1 MLVQGGRESGS
12 TFRSRHSRIHRPA
25 NTFTHSHSLQQLRA
39 RKGGARGGKAGFAT
53 LSAFPLVPAH
63 AKMVPL
69 KGKNAYA
76 SSILPGKEKAYA
88 SSILPGKEKA
98 YASSIPSRKKMPA
111 ASRRPR
117 REASGFG
124 FIMKLRNRCHRG
136 IRLRRWLIKF
146 SGNIPIENCH
156 AGFYIRHQPDQCQI
170 KRKHRKNNPRYKT

>member
-1 MLVQGGRESGS
+1 M
-12 TFRSRHSRIHRPA
+12 
-25 NTFTHSHSLQQLRA
+25 
-39 RKGGARGGKAGFAT
+39 
-53 LSAFPLVPAH
+53 SAFPLVPAH

-98 YASSIPSRKKMPA
+98 YASSILPGKEKAYASSILPGKEKVYASSIPSGKKMPA

-170 KRKHRKNNPRYKT
+170 KRKHGKNNPRYKT

>member
-1 MLVQGGRESGS
+1 MYRLSPVFCCTGSVRLSRLLVQGGRESGS

-88 SSILPGKEKA
+88 SSILPGKEKV
-98 YASSIPSRKKMPA
+98 YASSILPGKEKSTPLV
-111 ASRRPR
+111 SPPERRCPPHPG
-117 REASGFG
+117 A
-124 FIMKLRNRCHRG
+124 L
-136 IRLRRWLIKF
+136 
-146 SGNIPIENCH
+146 
-156 AGFYIRHQPDQCQI
+156 AGRHQASVSS
-170 KRKHRKNNPRYKT
+170 

>member
-1 MLVQGGRESGS
+1 M
-12 TFRSRHSRIHRPA
+12 
-25 NTFTHSHSLQQLRA
+25 
-39 RKGGARGGKAGFAT
+39 
-53 LSAFPLVPAH
+53 SAFPLVPAH
-63 AKMVPL
+63 AKMVPQ

-98 YASSIPSRKKMPA
+98 YASSILPGKEKVYASSIPSGKKMPA

-170 KRKHRKNNPRYKT
+170 KRKHGKNNPRYKT